1 MTDAPV
7 GGCPVHPGFDPLAPE
22 FLADPMAVLAS
33 LPGNEPVFYAPAIDY
48 FVVTRH
54 ADVEAV
60 FRDPETFSAAAAQLP
75 MTPLT
80 PEAQKTLLD
89 GGHRPQPSMVSLD
102 PPDHERLRG
111 PAGRAFTP
119 ARVAAMEGPV
129 RARTRMLLDEITGDE
144 PFDLVHAIAFPLPAL
159 TIFAMLGVPEDDIAQ
174 LKDWCGARALITFGR
189 PAPEQQLEIATNIV
203 AYRRYL
209 RELVVAK
216 ADDRGDDLTSAL
228 LDDPT
233 DLAPEEIAS
242 ILFSLSF
249 AGHETTTNLIGNAVR
264 RLLEEPSRWAALV
277 ADPTLI
283 PSAIEEVLRYDSSV
297 PIWRR
302 LTTRPTRLGAVELPE
317 GAKVLLW
324 LAATGRDDD
333 VFPTPDVFDIRRP
346 NVRHHLAFGKGTH
359 FCLGANLS
367 RLELRVV
374 LEELTARY
382 PTLRLVEDQTVTY
395 HPNMSFRGPERL
407 LVRPQGGP

>member
-1 MTDAPV
+1 MTDATV
-7 GGCPVHPGFDPLAPE
+7 GGCPVRAGFDPLAPE
-22 FLADPMAVLAS
+22 FLADPIEVLAS

-48 FVVTRH
+48 IVVTRY

-60 FRDPETFSAAAAQLP
+60 FRDPQTFSAAAAQLP

-119 ARVAAMEGPV
+119 ARVANMEGPV
-129 RARTRMLLDEITGDE
+129 RERTRTLLDAIDGNET
-144 PFDLVHAIAFPLPAL
+144 FDLIHAIAFPLPAL
-159 TIFAMLGVPEDDIAQ
+159 TIFDMLGVPEDDIAQ
-174 LKDWCGARALITFGR
+174 LKEWCGARALLTFGR

-216 ADDRGDDLTSAL
+216 AGHPGDDLTSAL

-233 DLAPEEIAS
+233 NLAPDEIAS

-249 AGHETTTNLIGNAVR
+249 AGHETTTNLIGNSVR
-264 RLLEEPSRWAALV
+264 CLLEEPARWAALV

-283 PSAIEEVLRYDSSV
+283 PNAVEEVLRYDSSV

-302 LTTRPTRLGAVELPE
+302 LTTRPTTLAGVDLPA
-317 GAKVLLW
+317 GSKLLLW
-324 LAATGRDDD
+324 LAAAGRDPD
-333 VFPTPDVFDIRRP
+333 VFPEPDLFDIRRP
-346 NVRHHLAFGKGTH
+346 NVRHHLAFGKGIH
-359 FCLGANLS
+359 YCIGANLS
-367 RLELRVV
+367 RLELKVV
-374 LEELTARY
+374 LEELTVRY
-382 PTLRLVEDQTVTY
+382 PSLRLVDDQTVTY

-407 LVRPQGGP
+407 LVGPR